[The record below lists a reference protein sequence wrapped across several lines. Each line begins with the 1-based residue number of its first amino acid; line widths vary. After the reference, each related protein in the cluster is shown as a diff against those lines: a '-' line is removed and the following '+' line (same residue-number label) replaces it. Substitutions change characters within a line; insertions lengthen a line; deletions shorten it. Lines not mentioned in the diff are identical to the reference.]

1 MTATGSAADY
11 TKGDESTTD
20 TGTYS
25 AGVDEST
32 TGSGPSEEMTDE
44 PWDESKT
51 MPSGEMT
58 DGPWDFRLPSGEI
71 IRSVF

>member
-1 MTATGSAADY
+1 MTATGSVADY

-32 TGSGPSEEMTDE
+32 SGPSEEMTDE